1 MSGTALLSGIVPTFS
16 PPVSLAGGF
25 AFAISNYSPD
35 VHYTA
40 TATDGVVTVN
50 GSDVSVSGLGDGES
64 AIVTVLATQEG
75 YTATSAEQGGSALPA
90 GVVPTFSTP
99 VATADGF
106 TFDITNYDPATLYT
120 LGASNGANASI
131 DSDGHVTVTG
141 LAAGDSSTV
150 DVMASVSGS
159 LSSFG
164 SVTGTA
170 LVAGVTPTFSAA
182 TSTADG
188 FTFDITN
195 YNPEALYTFNM
206 AGDGGTIS
214 FDSGHVTITGL
225 AAGASMTVTVTA
237 TLNGSTDASD
247 SLTGQALPAPVVTPT
262 RRRHLHRRRH
272 RHRPPSPTP
281 TADAVPVAARRTWRT
296 V

>member
-1 MSGTALLSGIVPTFS
+1 M
-16 PPVSLAGGF
+16 
-25 AFAISNYSPD
+25 
-35 VHYTA
+35 
-40 TATDGVVTVN
+40 TVN
-50 GSDVSVSGLGDGES
+50 GSDVSVSGLDAGES
-64 AIVTVLATQEG
+64 ATVTVLATQDG
-75 YTATSAEQGGSALPA
+75 YTATAADQSGSALPA

-106 TFDITNYDPATLYT
+106 TFDITNYDPSTLYT
-120 LGASNGANASI
+120 LGASNGATADI

-170 LVAGVTPTFSAA
+170 LVAGVTPTFSAP

-195 YNPEALYTFNM
+195 YNPEALYTFSTTGGVATVDATGHVSVTGVA
-206 AGDGGTIS
+206 AGDS
-214 FDSGHVTITGL
+214 S
-225 AAGASMTVTVTA
+225 TVTVT
-237 TLNGSTDASD
+237 TSLNGSTEASD
-247 SLTGQALPAPVVTPT
+247 SLTGQALAAPIVTPT
-262 RRRHLHRRRH
+262 
-272 RHRPPSPTP
+272 PTP
-281 TADAVPVAARRTWRT
+281 TPHSRRRRRAAQR
-296 V
+296 